1 MLKYMLD
8 TDIVIYTMKN
18 KPASVKA
25 ALVKHYGQ
33 TSISSI
39 TMMELAYGAEKSAN
53 PERNLN
59 VLEGFAARLEVLPY
73 DAEAAAHTGQL
84 RAEQAKAGKPIG
96 LPYDQMIAGHARSA
110 GLILVTNNLKE
121 FERVAGLRL
130 ENWVV

>member
-1 MLKYMLD
+1 MLKYILD
-8 TDIVIYTMKN
+8 TNIVIYTMKN

-33 TSISSI
+33 MSISSI

-59 VLEGFAARLEVLPY
+59 VLEGFAARLEVLSY
-73 DAEAAAHTGQL
+73 GAEAAAHTGQL

-96 LPYDQMIAGHARSA
+96 PYDQMIAGHARSA

>member
-8 TDIVIYTMKN
+8 TNIVIYTMKN

-59 VLEGFAARLEVLPY
+59 VLEGFAARPDKTEIIIGIAVRRRIPV
-73 DAEAAAHTGQL
+73 AVRGTQIPRIIVPRAAAN
-84 RAEQAKAGKPIG
+84 I
-96 LPYDQMIAGHARSA
+96 
-110 GLILVTNNLKE
+110 
-121 FERVAGLRL
+121 
-130 ENWVV
+130 